1 MTRRTLSIPRLA
13 ALLAGLT
20 LVLGWRSVDPPFD
33 HGHSG
38 LAAVLDELRAQA
50 VAARERIRDLE
61 RAAQEGDLAMG
72 SVRKKLEQHLARARA
87 EVKRL
92 TEG

>member
-1 MTRRTLSIPRLA
+1 MGLLPGAPDPIMRGKRRGS
-13 ALLAGLT
+13 
-20 LVLGWRSVDPPFD
+20 
-33 HGHSG
+33 
-38 LAAVLDELRAQA
+38 